1 MQTILKY
8 ELTSRS
14 NTFTFPV
21 DSEILSVGVDGKG
34 RLSMW
39 VAVNNDEYAVRLD
52 RRIYLYSTEDTID
65 ESISKKFLGTIVDG
79 TKENTKIW
87 HAYLITGREDG

>member
-14 NTFTFPV
+14 NTFNFPV
-21 DSEILSVGVDGKG
+21 GSEILSVGVDGKG

-39 VAVNNDEYAVRLD
+39 VAVNDEVDAVCLTRHV
-52 RRIYLYSTEDTID
+52 YLYSTEDTID

-79 TKENTKIW
+79 TKENTYIW
-87 HAYLITGREDG
+87 HAYLIGETK